1 MRKYIGRG
9 EEKMKQVLI
18 WTSVSVTIIMMILV
32 GCSGS
37 SRVNRG
43 GEKGVASPDG
53 VETVMLDVAGL
64 T

>member
-1 MRKYIGRG
+1 
-9 EEKMKQVLI
+9 MKQVLI
-18 WTSVSVTIIMMILV
+18 WTSVSVTVIMMTLV
-32 GCSGS
+32 GCSSS
-37 SRVNRG
+37 SRVDRG